1 MASNKDY
8 ELFQLSNGLD
18 VLLVPNQYVESVYVC
33 LKGKVGRRAERDDE
47 IGAAHFLEHLF
58 FDGTQKRPSA
68 LEVNGF
74 IESVGGSRQGLTNSD
89 EVAYEGK
96 VIKDNAE
103 YMFDFISDI
112 FQNSLLEEFEKE
124 RKVIAQEAAANRDD
138 PALSLGRQRT
148 KTMFPRQSV
157 GRNIF
162 DEETNLPHMTP
173 DILRQYHQRTYT
185 ANNFVLG
192 IAGNIETEE
201 AHALAEKYF
210 ASIARGE
217 SFHPT
222 LAQTQAEKV
231 IDIENRNT
239 SQSKLAISFTGLP
252 LNHDTQPA
260 MHIMRN
266 LLGMGSSSRLYN
278 RLRHEMNI
286 AYFVGIR
293 TLDLADAGAFTI
305 MTFVDE
311 TNLQT
316 ACNAII
322 EEIQKL
328 LDAGITDQELERAK
342 NMYLSDVIFKSD
354 NPAHVVDDY
363 TSQHVLTGHVISAS
377 EKIENARSVDQ
388 ADVMKIARE
397 IFSDQPKVNIITPTA
412 DEITIPEISV
422 GRQ

>member
-1 MASNKDY
+1 MANDKDY
-8 ELFQLSNGLD
+8 EMFQLSNGLD
-18 VLLVPNQYVESVYVC
+18 VLLVPNRYVESVYVC

-47 IGAAHFLEHLF
+47 VGAAHFLEHLF

-68 LEVNGF
+68 LEINRF
-74 IESVGGSRQGLTNSD
+74 IESVGGSRQGFTTPE
-89 EVAYEGK
+89 EVGYESR

-124 RKVIAQEAAANRDD
+124 RKVIAQEAAADRDD
-138 PALSLGRQRT
+138 PFGSLMRQRT
-148 KTMFPRQSV
+148 KTMFPRQNV
-157 GRNIF
+157 GRTIF
-162 DEETNLPHMTP
+162 DEETNLPNMTP

-185 ANNFVLG
+185 ANNFVLAV
-192 IAGNIETEE
+192 AGNIETEE

-210 ASIARGE
+210 SSIARGE
-217 SFHPT
+217 SVHPT
-222 LAQTQAEKV
+222 LAETRGEKV
-231 IDIENRNT
+231 IDIENRDT

-252 LNHDTQPA
+252 LNHDMQPA

-286 AYFVGIR
+286 AYFTGIR
-293 TLDLADAGAFTI
+293 TLDLADAGVFTI
-305 MTFVDE
+305 LTFVDE

-316 ACNAII
+316 ACDAII

-328 LDAGITDQELERAK
+328 LDEGVTDQELERAK
-342 NMYLSDVIFKSD
+342 NMYLSDVTFKSD
-354 NPAHVVDDY
+354 DPDYVVNNY
-363 TSQHVLTGHVISAS
+363 TSQHVLTGRITSTS
-377 EKIENARSVDQ
+377 EKIENARNVGQ

-397 IFSDQPKVNIITPTA
+397 IFADQPKVNVITPTA
-412 DEITIPEISV
+412 GEITIPEISV
-422 GRQ
+422 HRQ